1 MKHKALIIVMDG
13 VGDRPIAELNGLTP
27 LENAQTPFFD
37 KLVSNGMCAMVDPL
51 TPGMPVSTHTG
62 MALLMGLTPK
72 DTACLARGPV
82 EAAGINLSTQQGD
95 VLLRCNFAHIVEEG
109 EHFKILD
116 RRAGRINHQTETLAH
131 ALNDIELPYGIKA
144 SLHPATQHRAVLHL
158 KGKNLSAK
166 ISDTDCSQAVPA
178 NIQLCQPLVTGKSA
192 RQTAEAVNAF
202 SRQAHQILAAHTI
215 NKQRLKQGKIP
226 ATGIIC
232 RSAGQINSINN
243 LLNYYKIKTAVV
255 SGESTVQ
262 GLSKLF
268 GFTMIHKPEFTALI
282 DTDLKAKV
290 ESALKA
296 LKHHDL
302 VYVHIKGTDICAH
315 DHQAKLKSRFIEKI
329 DAALIN
335 IDINSTIIAVTGD
348 HSTDSNTGF
357 HCGDPV
363 PSILYSPYGRRD
375 KSTSYSEQE
384 CLYGGLGRLSANSF
398 LLSVLDQMGYLHNFK
413 KEDTPYIEPIHLS
426 SKMSSECHKNS

>member
-1 MKHKALIIVMDG
+1 MKHKALIIIMDG
-13 VGDRPIAELNGLTP
+13 LGDRPVAELNGLTP

-37 KLVSNGMCAMVDPL
+37 KLVSKGMGAMVDPL

-72 DTACLARGPV
+72 DTACLSRGPV
-82 EAAGINLSTQQGD
+82 EAAGINLSAREGD
-95 VLLRCNFAHIVEEG
+95 VLLRCNFAHIEAAQEG
-109 EHFKILD
+109 HLNVLD
-116 RRAGRINHQTETLAH
+116 RRAGRVNHQTEALAQ

-158 KGKNLSAK
+158 QGKNLSAK
-166 ISDTDCSQAVPA
+166 ISDTDCSQSVPA
-178 NIQLCQPLVTGKSA
+178 NVQQCQPLSSGKAA
-192 RQTAEAVNAF
+192 RQTAEAVNLF
-202 SRQAHQILAAHTI
+202 SRQAHQILTAHPV

-243 LLNYYKIKTAVV
+243 LLNYYKIKTAVI
-255 SGESTVQ
+255 SGETTVQ

-268 GFTMIHKPEFTALI
+268 GFTTVTRPEFTALI
-282 DTDLKAKV
+282 DTDLKTKV
-290 ESALKA
+290 ESSLKA
-296 LKHHDL
+296 MKHHDL
-302 VYVHIKGTDICAH
+302 VYLHIKGTDICAH
-315 DHQAKLKSRFIEKI
+315 DHQAKLKSQFIEKI
-329 DAALIN
+329 DAALADIEIN
-335 IDINSTIIAVTGD
+335 NTIIAVTGD

-363 PSILYSPYGRRD
+363 PSILYSPYGRHD
-375 KSTSYSEQE
+375 KSMTYSEQE

-413 KEDTPYIEPIHLS
+413 KEDTPYIEPVHVS
-426 SKMSSECHKNS
+426 SKISSECHKN